1 MLPYLMS
8 PFGKDETRRVVLGII
23 QLSHTSMYIE
33 QKLLRLVVNFV
44 EIFLLM
50 GF

>member
-1 MLPYLMS
+1 MPDDGPLS
-8 PFGKDETRRVVLGII
+8 KDRNDRRVVLGII
-23 QLSHTSMYIE
+23 RLFHTSMYIE